1 MRPSRDPCLA
11 TRSTSRTSVADT
23 SHAVSTRVRLARLGV
38 ALSAT
43 TSSVIC
49 LQDNIHS

>member
-23 SHAVSTRVRLARLGV
+23 SHAIPSCVRLTRLGV

-43 TSSVIC
+43 TSSVLC